1 MNREN
6 QKTGTNVKHELRRHE
21 KAYVISSGD
30 GAVGVEP
37 RVEVVGRPK
46 HFRQQEVE
54 KRPKLVKVVLQRCS
68 RQQQSVCRL
77 EFANDFRQFG
87 FLDREERMEDT

>member
-1 MNREN
+1 MNEWMNREN

-46 HFRQQEVE
+46 HFRQQEV
-54 KRPKLVKVVLQRCS
+54 
-68 RQQQSVCRL
+68 
-77 EFANDFRQFG
+77 
-87 FLDREERMEDT
+87 